1 METVRQN
8 VLLER
13 TGIFGQTSDK
23 KFEYTMEHKKTN
35 FLMNN
40 LFSMGYSTITLCNLF
55 AEVTDYRVYIKYI
68 KPAI

>member
-13 TGIFGQTSDK
+13 TGIFGRTTDK
-23 KFEYTMEHKKTN
+23 KFEYTMERKKTN

-40 LFSMGYSTITLCNLF
+40 LFQWGTVRLHCVTCLRRLQTIESILSILSL
-55 AEVTDYRVYIKYI
+55 
-68 KPAI
+68 